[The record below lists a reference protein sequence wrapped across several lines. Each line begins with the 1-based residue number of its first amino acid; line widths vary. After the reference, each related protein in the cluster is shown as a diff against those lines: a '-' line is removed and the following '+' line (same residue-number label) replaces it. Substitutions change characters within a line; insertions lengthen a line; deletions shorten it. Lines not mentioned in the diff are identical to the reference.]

1 MTSRKHEGFIVAK
14 KTAIVD
20 FSEDSEWHGVEA
32 KVIISVPFET
42 LFWFQRNSSSTD
54 AEASSEA
61 LQRFGDDFLLEWNVC
76 DSDGNPYPATA
87 EGVVNVADSALVTN
101 LMMGWIEAV
110 VKPPE
115 NLSEKSNGLVTSEE
129 PLTQELA
136 NASMPLGN

>member
-1 MTSRKHEGFIVAK
+1 MTSRKQEGFIVAK
-14 KTAIVD
+14 KTAMVD

-42 LFWFQRNSSSTD
+42 LFWFQRNASSTEAD
-54 AEASSEA
+54 ASNEA

-115 NLSEKSNGLVTSEE
+115 NLSKPSDLTGMSEE
-129 PLTQELA
+129 LLTQELA
-136 NASMPLGN
+136 TASAPLRS